1 MRKEVVFYESNNT
14 SEEAAIE
21 SLLYTN
27 EDLTRDEI
35 TEEMINNEIDFLNEL
50 HADDLRANLSYVSFS
65 ENLIC
70 IADLG
75 LWHGR
80 RGGYKELGNKGSDV
94 LSAFSG
100 DFIKL
105 YSNGYDLCGSDSH
118 HDGTNYYTFREFKPD
133 VNQDLFMS
141 KIYNGTVTKNDICR
155 YTRSIL
161 KAVEGNI

>member
-1 MRKEVVFYESNNT
+1 MKKEIIFYKSNT
-14 SEEAAIE
+14 ISENDAIE
-21 SLLYTN
+21 NLLVNN
-27 EDLTRDEI
+27 EDLTKDDI
-35 TEEMINNEIDFLNEL
+35 TQEMIDNEINWLEEVQYN
-50 HADDLRANLSYVSFS
+50 DLRDNLSIILFS

-80 RGGYKELGNKGSDV
+80 RSGYKDLGNKGSDV
-94 LSAFSG
+94 LKVFSG
-100 DFIKL
+100 DYIKL
-105 YSNGYDLCGSDSH
+105 YSNGYDLCGEDSH

-141 KIYNGTVTKNDICR
+141 KIYNGTVTKNDISR

-161 KAVEGNI
+161 KSVEGNI